1 MLTAVKIA
9 GDQKNS
15 PTVIDLAEHCPTC
28 KDVQESF
35 SKLKKLCLCS
45 KKISIFCFLKNREN
59 QTSAYFCVFEV
70 FGIYQA
76 IFCVYV

>member
-1 MLTAVKIA
+1 MITAIKIA

-15 PTVIDLAEHCPTC
+15 PTVIDLDQVCPSC

-45 KKISIFCFLKNREN
+45 KFGLYLSRVMRKP
-59 QTSAYFCVFEV
+59 V
-70 FGIYQA
+70 FGVSDQVRHKSGCTA
-76 IFCVYV
+76 IEAG